1 MTYGFDSNH
10 GIANTV
16 SLWRKFADMTQGE
29 LAELVGVSRKT
40 IAQVE
45 SGETNPS
52 IALALS
58 IARELERPVD
68 TLWCIHEGETDDD
81 GKLTDLPE
89 RLIK

>member
-1 MTYGFDSNH
+1 MAFGYDSKN

-16 SLWRKFADMTQGE
+16 ARWRKVADMTQGE

-40 IAQVE
+40 IALVE
-45 SGETNPS
+45 SGDSNPS

-68 TLWCIHEGETDDD
+68 ALWCFHEGETDED
-81 GKLTDLPE
+81 GRLTDLPE